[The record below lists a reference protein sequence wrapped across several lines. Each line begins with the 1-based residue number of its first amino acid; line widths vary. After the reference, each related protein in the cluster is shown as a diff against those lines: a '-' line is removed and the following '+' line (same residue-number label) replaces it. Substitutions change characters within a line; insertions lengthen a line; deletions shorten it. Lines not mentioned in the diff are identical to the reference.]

1 MKGQQNFK
9 IICQRVQCDD
19 KQLEQI
25 NQIENNP
32 YLVREQQMEDGF
44 IQHKIPY
51 DECICLNDLI
61 DAIKFNY
68 IVIYKGQAILIIKA
82 ILQHLIKMGDK
93 KLCHYQLKLNNVFIQ
108 LKPESNKFTTY
119 QSIIQIDKIFLV
131 QYLIVQD
138 PQKYE
143 LNFTQ
148 DVKDFKKIINQLLEH
163 YKDQNFNIL
172 IKQVQDL
179 KDFNNIKAFKQ
190 INDILDQFIQNHVD
204 VENQIMKV
212 NELENYNKIIKQ
224 RYYCETEL
232 LIQLNDIQK
241 IQIQFGE
248 QIFDDFEKEK
258 QENETLKESEKL
270 QQYILSHFQPYFV
283 KQFQKYYGDKL
294 QNSYLLNGISK
305 KQYNELLQFI
315 EKDKQR
321 ATRSF
326 EAVKKVIDDCFSQS
340 QQIKIEIFNDFKF
353 DVDDLPKSEI
363 MNQFYKFY
371 IKNSLD
377 HDLTQEEQYKLVNQK
392 VLEDVK
398 LYIQE
403 QYEMANTFQILK
415 LIGELI

>member
-44 IQHKIPY
+44 ILHKIPY

-82 ILQHLIKMGDK
+82 ILQHLIKMGDQ
-93 KLCHYQLKLNNVFIQ
+93 KLCHYQLNLNNVFIQ

-143 LNFTQ
+143 LNLTQ

-163 YKDQNFNIL
+163 YKDQKFNIL

-179 KDFNNIKAFKQ
+179 KDVNDVKAFKQ

>member
-1 MKGQQNFK
+1 
-9 IICQRVQCDD
+9 
-19 KQLEQI
+19 
-25 NQIENNP
+25 
-32 YLVREQQMEDGF
+32 
-44 IQHKIPY
+44 
-51 DECICLNDLI
+51 
-61 DAIKFNY
+61 
-68 IVIYKGQAILIIKA
+68 
-82 ILQHLIKMGDK
+82 
-93 KLCHYQLKLNNVFIQ
+93 
-108 LKPESNKFTTY
+108 
-119 QSIIQIDKIFLV
+119 
-131 QYLIVQD
+131 
-138 PQKYE
+138 
-143 LNFTQ
+143 
-148 DVKDFKKIINQLLEH
+148 
-163 YKDQNFNIL
+163 
-172 IKQVQDL
+172 
-179 KDFNNIKAFKQ
+179 
-190 INDILDQFIQNHVD
+190 
-204 VENQIMKV
+204 MKV